1 MCILSWVICKLACH
15 RGCEP
20 CAHAVIHL
28 WVYSKVTYFQW
39 FCQVLELKQIVIVT
53 FLDLLNPSDHAALV
67 LKHFFTR
74 WNWKNH
80 TKKYKKKRPPYC
92 VRTLKIHKMP
102 PGCFLVVGIGSTW
115 RYDPIFSL
123 HNFCWAGNGYFSSQ
137 TVFTDT
143 ENIFSKKKPIR
154 LTLA

>member
-1 MCILSWVICKLACH
+1 MCILSWLICKLVCH

-92 VRTLKIHKMP
+92 VRTLTLLAP
-102 PGCFLVVGIGSTW
+102 QGRPGA
-115 RYDPIFSL
+115 
-123 HNFCWAGNGYFSSQ
+123 AGGLRKYFSSAPPNFWW
-137 TVFTDT
+137 V
-143 ENIFSKKKPIR
+143 NYIKKVC
-154 LTLA
+154 LAGESTYPKVL